1 MSIKILSED
10 HGSFYMLLAQ
20 FVEVSQI
27 GFFAF
32 DFLDNKQRIFNIEN
46 DESFICSEVNFEY
59 HQAKYFMRR
68 I

>member
-32 DFLDNKQRIFNIEN
+32 DFLDSKQRIFNIEN
-46 DESFICSEVNFEY
+46 DESCSEVNFEY

>member
-20 FVEVSQI
+20 FVGSPI

-32 DFLDNKQRIFNIEN
+32 DFLESKQRIFNIEN
-46 DESFICSEVNFEY
+46 DESFICSEVNIIIR
-59 HQAKYFMRR
+59 QS
-68 I
+68 IS